1 MKTYTLTHPAY
12 GQPAGT
18 SLALDDTDPL
28 VQMNVTSG
36 VLVEGKDA
44 STVQQKMTCP
54 ICADNLKQP
63 PKLSDHATLEAHYE
77 DKHPGFVVPS
87 WMPDKEDSQ
96 A

>member
-12 GQPAGT
+12 GQEAGT

-28 VQMNVTSG
+28 VKMNVDNG

-44 STVQQKMTCP
+44 ATVQQKMTCP
-54 ICADNLKQP
+54 ICDETMSRP

-77 DKHPGFVVPS
+77 DKHPGFVVPP
-87 WMPDKEDSQ
+87 WEPDKEDSQ